1 MRNTGIDPM
10 RGRPTPGL
18 ASTEEKIQR
27 RKLDSLKRGIHRIK
41 DEEGLPYRVHLV
53 GIGGAGTAIV
63 ARTLAQLTA
72 DVLDE
77 EGARVSALAIDIG
90 DADGLKAVAEQADRI
105 KSPHAHI
112 EVLRLGRPD
121 EEELHRSLDRYPD
134 FLRLEYPLYEG
145 GLYEPWLN
153 GSTPMSALGK
163 HLPRAVAKAVY
174 GKAYYDDERPADAA
188 IRRFAD
194 SVAATPGESLVC
206 ICFGLGGGVGGG
218 IAVDLAR
225 HISNVR
231 FGRRVLVTGIGI
243 APCDGDPDSHR
254 TEQLYPMLN
263 ELDCM
268 SDEAKN
274 KGVVMACGD
283 LYKNPFTAGFLLVPQ
298 QHAWAASGDLESVH
312 DRIDGEVA
320 SLITSRKGAN
330 LWEVLR
336 LLNWVAAPSTQHSAA
351 RTPYGSHWIHMFGF
365 ADAANGNMAI
375 DSALPERLGLSPT
388 YRPEFVEAR
397 IGSAT
402 DCNGAKVGE
411 KLNAVFGPV
420 IEPVIAEG
428 GLSGSVQFILPQ
440 ISKTDLTLFADA
452 RNAYDAQTY
461 QQKVL
466 HHSWLLE
473 RGVVLCEPSSML
485 EGMAG
490 ASLSGQS
497 GWVAVPYA
505 SLRGEHVCERNA
517 AVAASS

>member
-1 MRNTGIDPM
+1 MAMNTGIDPM
-10 RGRPTPGL
+10 RGRPTPGF

-41 DEEGLPYRVHLV
+41 DEDKLPYRVHLV
-53 GIGGAGTAIV
+53 GVGGAGTAVV
-63 ARTLAQLTA
+63 ARALAQLSD

-77 EGARVSALAIDIG
+77 EGARVSVLAIDIG
-90 DADGLKAVAEQADRI
+90 DTDGLKAVAQQAERI
-105 KSPHAHI
+105 KSGHAHI
-112 EVLRLGRPD
+112 EVLRLGLPT
-121 EEELHRSLDRYPD
+121 EEELGRSLARYPD

-145 GLYEPWLN
+145 ASYEPWLN
-153 GSTPMSALGK
+153 GGTDVPALGK

-174 GKAYYDDERPADAA
+174 GKAYYDDGRPANAA

-206 ICFGLGGGVGGG
+206 ICFGLGGGFGGG

-254 TEQLYPMLN
+254 TEPLYPALN

-268 SDEAKN
+268 SDEGKN
-274 KGVVMACGD
+274 RGVVMACGD
-283 LYKNPFTAGFLLVPQ
+283 LYKNPFTAGFLVVPQ
-298 QHAWAASGDLESVH
+298 QHAWTAMGDLASVH
-312 DRIDGEVA
+312 DRVDDEVA

-330 LWEVLR
+330 LWETLR

-351 RTPYGSHWIHMFGF
+351 RTPYGARWLHMLGF
-365 ADAANGNMAI
+365 ADAANGRIAI
-375 DSALPERLGLSPT
+375 DSTLPARLGLLPT

-397 IGSAT
+397 IGSAG
-402 DCNGAKVGE
+402 DGDGAKVAE
-411 KLNAVFGPV
+411 KLTAVFGPV
-420 IEPVIAEG
+420 IEPTVAAG
-428 GLSGSVQFILPQ
+428 GRSGSVQFILPQ
-440 ISKTDLTLFADA
+440 VSKTDLTLFADA
-452 RNAYDAQTY
+452 RDAYDAQTR

-473 RGVVLCEPSSML
+473 RGVVLCEPSTVL
-485 EGMAG
+485 DGMAG
-490 ASLSGQS
+490 ASLSGQG

-505 SLRGEHVCERNA
+505 SLRGEQERERHA
-517 AVAASS
+517 EAVAS